1 MDKQAKLAA
10 ALKKRPSDDDYDSR
24 PPPAQPTAESASA
37 SQLKLRKSNLLGT
50 VTWEDCMAQLD
61 LNGKHDYEQ
70 CVETLRT
77 MIGNVVANPAEPKF
91 RKIRVGNPTFQARV
105 YSCKG
110 APALFKLCGFKDNV
124 EEGFLVMADAADRA
138 PLQKALDQLA
148 AQAATRA
155 EAVERRRKEQQQ
167 IGAAA
172 REARAQKARD
182 EAAPAAFDATVAANA
197 AVMIDEDEAM
207 VEAIEEYMDGH
218 PDLKQGRPLDSY
230 AVERQ
235 VPGPGGTVVASVA
248 ASAGT
253 AYFDYVA
260 FMTRGSGGK
269 WTVQKVE
276 AV

>member
-1 MDKQAKLAA
+1 MSVRTLLHVALLLLLVACFLALREDRRRRAA
-10 ALKKRPSDDDYDSR
+10 AEE
-24 PPPAQPTAESASA
+24 AQ
-37 SQLKLRKSNLLGT
+37 
-50 VTWEDCMAQLD
+50 
-61 LNGKHDYEQ
+61 
-70 CVETLRT
+70 
-77 MIGNVVANPAEPKF
+77 
-91 RKIRVGNPTFQARV
+91 
-105 YSCKG
+105 
-110 APALFKLCGFKDNV
+110 
-124 EEGFLVMADAADRA
+124 
-138 PLQKALDQLA
+138 
-148 AQAATRA
+148 RA
-155 EAVERRRKEQQQ
+155 EKEADTRYEAQRRE
-167 IGAAA
+167 
-172 REARAQKARD
+172 ARD

-218 PDLKQGRPLDSY
+218 PDLKRGRPLDSY